1 MESSSHKST
10 PKRKQ
15 TPRKPPARHGTKRA
29 VKKGTTPESKSP
41 TKRRRAA
48 IKRAVEVL
56 AALGDAQSND
66 GQGSAEESSYEDI
79 SEEDNS
85 SESTKSSHRK
95 SARKRKGSTK
105 STEESPT
112 KKPRVEGKF
121 VSLSSSYMSKISK
134 SFGALDKRLFDCGYG
149 GGARS
154 EALQVVC
161 NKVKDFIDAE
171 KAVLVNIGSRKN
183 YTWDDMYKIWC
194 NYAERNE
201 VRKNRVPLTL
211 RRLSGWVHQQR
222 KDYKDELLSEKQIE
236 LLQCKGFDFHPRAT
250 AKTNKAASGAT
261 KKSGH
266 KSPQKKKAASGA
278 TKKSGKKSPQKK
290 QSTITSG
297 NLLVK
302 EPEPPN
308 VSAIEPQST
317 EGTHQST
324 GKVGKLLLEEP

>member
-171 KAVLVNIGSRKN
+171 KAVLVNIGMFSDKWEWQIKN
-183 YTWDDMYKIWC
+183 HYRDISIPRQSDGYSCAYYTCWYAFKLISEGAVGIWAD
-194 NYAERNE
+194 NIESIA
-201 VRKNRVPLTL
+201 
-211 RRLSGWVHQQR
+211 
-222 KDYKDELLSEKQIE
+222 KQIFISLIE
-236 LLQCKGFDFHPRAT
+236 
-250 AKTNKAASGAT
+250 SGLVMLNAFS
-261 KKSGH
+261 KKV
-266 KSPQKKKAASGA
+266 
-278 TKKSGKKSPQKK
+278 TR
-290 QSTITSG
+290 T
-297 NLLVK
+297 
-302 EPEPPN
+302 
-308 VSAIEPQST
+308 
-317 EGTHQST
+317 
-324 GKVGKLLLEEP
+324 